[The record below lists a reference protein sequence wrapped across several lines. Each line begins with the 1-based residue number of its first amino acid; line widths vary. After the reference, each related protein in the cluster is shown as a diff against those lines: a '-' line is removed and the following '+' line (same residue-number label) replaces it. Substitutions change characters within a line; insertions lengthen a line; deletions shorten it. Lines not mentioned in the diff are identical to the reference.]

1 MLPKRPFFDGQIPL
15 KEDSGSS
22 GKKERSAGRAQKPAR
37 TRGLVQIV
45 AAVVVVILLFNLH
58 QDGVVGKCGLL
69 HDFIP
74 GAAAGK
80 LILIPCVL
88 RLDRLDGGGMTKL
101 LFELEMKGLFN
112 TGSFDAF
119 HRDTSLYLIQ
129 IL

>member
-1 MLPKRPFFDGQIPL
+1 MLPKRPFFDGQLPL
-15 KEDSGSS
+15 KENSGSS

-37 TRGLVQIV
+37 TRELVQIV
-45 AAVVVVILLFNLH
+45 AAVVVIILLFDLY
-58 QDGVVGKCGLL
+58 QDGVVGQCGLL

-88 RLDRLDGGGMTKL
+88 LLDRLDGGMAKL

-119 HRDTSLYLIQ
+119 HRDTSLDLMQ